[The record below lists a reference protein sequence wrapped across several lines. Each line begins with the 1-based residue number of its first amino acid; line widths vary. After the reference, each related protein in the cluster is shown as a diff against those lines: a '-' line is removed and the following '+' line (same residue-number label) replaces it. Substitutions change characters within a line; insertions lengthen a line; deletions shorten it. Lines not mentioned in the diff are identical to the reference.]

1 MGIQL
6 SIATVKR
13 TRRKLGW
20 KQCGPKYCQMVR
32 ETNRVAR
39 LAFAEE
45 CIENGESFNDL
56 IFTDESTIWLEQHG
70 KICFRKEGQPAKLKP
85 KSKHP
90 FKVHIWAGISKCGAT
105 GVNIHQDLEEILQNV
120 LLPFTQRAF
129 SDGYRFQQDND
140 PKHKSKQL
148 LQSYVSLFPKLN
160 VCLIFILTFPNSS
173 LLYLVSSI
181 INGIKFLML
190 LRLFTN

>member
-32 ETNRVAR
+32 ETNHVAR

-105 GVNIHQDLEEILQNV
+105 GVNIHQDHEERILRRGDIAKCASA
-120 LLPFTQRAF
+120 L
-129 SDGYRFQQDND
+129 Y
-140 PKHKSKQL
+140 SKGIFRWI
-148 LQSYVSLFPKLN
+148 SL
-160 VCLIFILTFPNSS
+160 SA
-173 LLYLVSSI
+173 
-181 INGIKFLML
+181 GQ
-190 LRLFTN
+190 